1 MQTPSRLGPP
11 LVSAWAALHGLALFV
26 AGCSPPPP
34 PPERTDASA
43 TPPGPELTTTSRPSL
58 PPIEGEWLVRLEG
71 DVGIVTVP
79 IGAREK
85 RPVIVSLHGAG
96 SLAEWGCGDW
106 MGPTGGHAFV
116 VCPRTATERP
126 GVPSSWGSAE
136 EAARR
141 AEATLA
147 RARARYG
154 AWMSDAPPVLVG
166 FSQGAEMAVAV
177 AVAAKL
183 PIAAL
188 FVHEGGYRQQSV
200 ALGRLL
206 ASELRARATCSTWGC
221 GASLPRRL
229 GPHAR
234 TADYGPRGHSVGVA
248 GLEISSEFLNLVGDL
263 PEWSGLPTA
272 RARGPIDGHAAASC
286 PDGTSGRASPRNTE
300 RSRAYR
306 GSMADQRSSRSPAL
320 DLHAIDL
327 DGELR

>member
-1 MQTPSRLGPP
+1 MQNPSRLEPP
-11 LVSAWAALHGLALFV
+11 RVSAWAALHGLALIV
-26 AGCSPPPP
+26 AGCSPTPP
-34 PPERTDASA
+34 PPERADASITA
-43 TPPGPELTTTSRPSL
+43 PGPELTTASRPLL
-58 PPIEGEWLVRLEG
+58 PPIEGAWLVRLEG

-126 GVPSSWGSAE
+126 GNPSSWGSAE

-141 AEATLA
+141 AETTLA

-166 FSQGAEMAVAV
+166 FSQGAEMAVAI
-177 AVAAKL
+177 AHEAKL

-200 ALGRLL
+200 ALSLLL

-234 TADYGPRGHSVGVA
+234 TGDYGPRGHAVGVA
-248 GLEISSEFLNLVGDL
+248 GREIGDEFANLVDDL
-263 PEWSGLPTA
+263 PEWSGLVTL
-272 RARGPIDGHAAASC
+272 RARGPSD
-286 PDGTSGRASPRNTE
+286 
-300 RSRAYR
+300 
-306 GSMADQRSSRSPAL
+306 
-320 DLHAIDL
+320 
-327 DGELR
+327 

>member
-1 MQTPSRLGPP
+1 MPTPSRLGPP
-11 LVSAWAALHGLALFV
+11 LASAWAALHGLALFV
-26 AGCSPPPP
+26 AGCAPVPS
-34 PPERTDASA
+34 PPERTDAAA
-43 TPPGPELTTTSRPSL
+43 TPPGPELTTTSRPPL

-96 SLAEWGCGDW
+96 SVAEWGCGDW

-126 GVPSSWGSAE
+126 GIPSSWGSAE

-147 RARARYG
+147 RARAHYG
-154 AWMSDAPPVLVG
+154 AWMSDSPPVLVG

-177 AVAAKL
+177 ADAAKL

-206 ASELRARATCSTWGC
+206 ASGLRARATCSTWGC
-221 GASLPRRL
+221 AASLPRRL
-229 GPHAR
+229 GPRAR
-234 TADYGPRGHSVGVA
+234 TADYGPRGHAVGVA
-248 GLEISSEFLNLVGDL
+248 GGEIGAEFANLVGDL
-263 PEWSGLPTA
+263 PEWSGLPA
-272 RARGPIDGHAAASC
+272 P
-286 PDGTSGRASPRNTE
+286 P
-300 RSRAYR
+300 SRR
-306 GSMADQRSSRSPAL
+306 PL
-320 DLHAIDL
+320 D
-327 DGELR
+327 